1 MYLNKPVRI
10 PELPGKITYKK
21 HGDTRY
27 VQYEISR
34 RYDNDLHYSHVERVV
49 IGVQIP
55 GRPELMLPNENYG
68 LYFGEMK
75 TGMDLEKNEKE
86 RLLVPDQED
95 APDKAI
101 MEYEQER
108 EQRFILRE
116 FFEQLYYEFQMI
128 SRRRG
133 DSIVNRN
140 KVERLN
146 KVLGPLLDMMS
157 GESYAEFLELIPE
170 PVEDEGM
177 ETTGM
182 TYSDVALLLTQYK
195 SAVNRFYQKMR

>member
-1 MYLNKPVRI
+1 MYLNKPVMI
-10 PELPGKITYKK
+10 PDRPGKITYKK

-27 VQYEISR
+27 VQYETGRVYNPDR
-34 RYDNDLHYSHVERVV
+34 RYTLVDRVV

-55 GRPELMLPNENYG
+55 GRPEMMLPNENYAIWIRKE
-68 LYFGEMK
+68 GEEM
-75 TGMDLEKNEKE
+75 ENEKE
-86 RLLVPDQED
+86 ETVQ
-95 APDKAI
+95 AW
-101 MEYEQER
+101 EQER

-133 DSIVNRN
+133 DSVVNRN

-146 KVLGPLLDMMS
+146 KVLGPLLEMMA
-157 GESYAEFLELIPE
+157 GESYIEFLELIPE
-170 PVEDEGM
+170 PETKEMADSGT

-195 SAVNRFYQKMR
+195 SAVNRFYQKIR